1 MHFVVKIGKF
11 GVQIFSWVCSM
22 YFFYETLLAG
32 TIILIDLWR
41 QYFVSKKNKLYGKIV
56 DIKHD
61 IIKMVKSS
69 TLKNLTTIVF
79 S

>member
-1 MHFVVKIGKF
+1 VASLGS
-11 GVQIFSWVCSM
+11 QIFHGFAACI
-22 YFFYETLLAG
+22 FYETLWADV
-32 TIILIDLWR
+32 IIFIDLWR
-41 QYFVSKKNKLYGKIV
+41 QYFVSNKNKLYGKIV